1 MPGFCQKWSNSIYF
15 PNYTAL
21 LMTDEKQPWEEN
33 HRPYAN
39 LIFSTLSNEDAL
51 KIFELAAKGIDAN
64 GSVLDEN
71 HFSKKRYYVRLRK
84 LVEMGLV
91 AKENGSY
98 VHTPLGSI
106 VYENQVSS
114 LKRILAKKGSLEIL
128 SDLQRRN
135 KSDKA
140 LQSAIL
146 DLSQEVLKDVETT
159 IGFSNLKPIKLMKTW
174 SEFTN
179 HVSTIAIL
187 AHAEVYIAA
196 RSIDSKIAGA
206 ALKAAEKGC
215 IVEIIY
221 SRIREYS
228 TPNEM
233 NPKTREDLLNVMD
246 SLRAHPNVK
255 LRRSG
260 MLYSFFVIDK
270 LSVAIEI
277 PHPGVIDSFFLGV
290 SFQSPNIA
298 AKLEDCFDEIV
309 KGVKIDSVVQS
320 NSSGNSPQIK

>member
-1 MPGFCQKWSNSIYF
+1 MAY
-15 PNYTAL
+15 
-21 LMTDEKQPWEEN
+21 EKQPREKN
-33 HRPYAN
+33 HQPYAN
-39 LIFSTLSNEDAL
+39 LIFLTLSNEDAL
-51 KIFELAAKGIDAN
+51 KIFELAAKGIDATA
-64 GSVLDEN
+64 SVLYEN
-71 HFSKKRYYVRLRK
+71 HFTKKRYYVRLRK

-91 AKENGSY
+91 VKENGSY
-98 VHTPLGSI
+98 SHTPLGSI
-106 VYENQVSS
+106 VYENQVAS

-174 SEFTN
+174 GEFTN
-179 HVSTIAIL
+179 QVSTISVL
-187 AHAEVYIAA
+187 ARAEVYIAT

-215 IVEIIY
+215 VVEIIY
-221 SRIREYS
+221 NRIREFG

-233 NPKTREDLLNVMD
+233 NSKTREELLNVMD
-246 SLRAHPNVK
+246 LLRAHPKVR

-260 MLYSFFVIDK
+260 ILYSFFVIDK

-298 AKLEDCFDEIV
+298 TKLEDCFEEIV
-309 KGVKIDSVVQS
+309 KGVKIDSAVPAI
-320 NSSGNSPQIK
+320 SSGNLPQIK